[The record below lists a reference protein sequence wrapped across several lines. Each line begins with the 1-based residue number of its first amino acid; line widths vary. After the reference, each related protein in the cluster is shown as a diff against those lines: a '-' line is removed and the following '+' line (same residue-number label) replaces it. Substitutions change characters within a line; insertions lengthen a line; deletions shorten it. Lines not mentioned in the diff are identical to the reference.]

1 LSKSDKKLLIVDDDH
16 IIRDSLSEFLSIEG
30 YECGK
35 ADSFG
40 NAIKELEL
48 GEYHIVIT
56 DVNMPESNGF
66 ELLKLIRKRYPHI
79 VTIIITGY
87 GTIESAVEA
96 IKMGAYDYLTK
107 PIVDDEIRMV
117 IARACEQQSLLEEN
131 RSLKKQLKQKQ
142 GIDNIVGQDPKMLR
156 IYDLIESVSESK
168 ATVLITGKSGTG
180 KSMFARAI
188 HQRSD
193 RCDKPFVE
201 VSCGAL
207 PETLLDSELF
217 GHAKGAF
224 TGAVNDKE
232 GKFLA
237 ANGGTIFLDEI
248 NSATPAFQLKLLRVL
263 QERQFE
269 PVGSNVTKSI
279 DVRVVLATNQ
289 DLQNEVTEGRFRE
302 DLFYRIN
309 VVTLEIPL
317 LKERM
322 SDVLLLADRFL
333 RMQCNN
339 HGKKMSGFAEDVILA
354 MESYLW
360 PGNVRELENAIE
372 RGVVL
377 GKTHLI
383 ELHNMP
389 NALVDHAQANPA
401 RDTEMVVEC
410 PRSLKNLLEV
420 PEKRFI
426 EEALRKN
433 NWNRQLTAEQLE
445 INRTT
450 LYKKIKRYNLESE
463 HSDVN

>member
-1 LSKSDKKLLIVDDDH
+1 MSLSDKNLLIVDDDH
-16 IIRDSLSEFLSIEG
+16 IIRDSLCEFLSIEG
-30 YECGK
+30 YACGK

-40 NAIKELEL
+40 AAIKELEL
-48 GEYHIVIT
+48 NEYHIVIT

-66 ELLKLIRKRYPHI
+66 ELLKLIRKRYPHM

-188 HQRSD
+188 YQRSD

-217 GHAKGAF
+217 GHTKGAF

-269 PVGSNVTKSI
+269 PVGSNVTQSI

-289 DLQNEVTEGRFRE
+289 DLQDEVAKGRFRE

-309 VVTLEIPL
+309 VVTLDIPL
-317 LKERM
+317 LMDRK
-322 SDVLLLADRFL
+322 SDVLLLADKFL
-333 RMQCNN
+333 NMQCAN
-339 HGKKMSGFAEDVILA
+339 HGKKITGFADDVMHA
-354 MESYLW
+354 MESYDW
-360 PGNVRELENAIE
+360 PGNVRELENAVE

-377 GKTHLI
+377 GKSNLI

-389 NALVDHAQANPA
+389 NALIDYAPSYVMP
-401 RDTEMVVEC
+401 DTEMIVEC

-426 EEALRKN
+426 EEALQKN

-463 HSDVN
+463 HSDV